1 MKNAGILYIVGTP
14 IGNLADMTYRA
25 VTTLKLVNY
34 IACEDT
40 RTSKKLLD
48 HYQIE
53 NKTLIAYHNFNEP
66 KSTATI
72 IKLLQAGNDV
82 ALISDAGMPTIADPG
97 FYLIREAKK
106 ARIKISIIPG
116 VSALTSAMALSNL
129 GPEFTFLAFGKN
141 TRAQAAKQIAS
152 FAPGTYVFFIAPHKL
167 EFLLDQLDLLHFEK
181 HQICLAKE
189 MTKIHE
195 QFFYGT
201 AAEIKQQLSGIY
213 KGEFTICIKILPPQ
227 KAAH

>member
-82 ALISDAGMPTIADPG
+82 ALISDAGMPAIADPG
-97 FYLIREAKK
+97 FYLIREARK
-106 ARIKISIIPG
+106 AHIKISIIPG

-152 FAPGTYVFFIAPHKL
+152 FIPGTYVF
-167 EFLLDQLDLLHFEK
+167 LLRP
-181 HQICLAKE
+181 IN
-189 MTKIHE
+189 
-195 QFFYGT
+195 
-201 AAEIKQQLSGIY
+201 
-213 KGEFTICIKILPPQ
+213 
-227 KAAH
+227 